1 MSLPISVT
9 YTFATAT
16 SSIPLSQLDAN
27 FTTVVNG
34 INGIG
39 NGTNALSNV
48 NITGGNITGLSAAI
62 PAASGGTGLT
72 SVGTS
77 GNVLTSNGSSWISQA
92 PTSSVPTYGFKRNRI
107 INGNILIDQRNNG
120 ASVTASTTGS
130 DVYTVDRWSY
140 YVTQASKFTVQQNAG
155 SVTPPAGFTKYLG
168 FTSSSAYTSVS
179 TDLLVGFQRIE
190 GYNVADL
197 NFGTANAKTI
207 TVSFWAYSSLTG
219 TFAGSVVGTNG
230 STFRSYVFTFSLAS
244 ANTWTY
250 ITVTIPG
257 DTTTFSYNTT
267 NGQGLALS
275 FNLGCGSNYQTTAGS
290 WNSSNYYSTSSA
302 QNITA
307 TSGATFY
314 ITGVQLEVGSVATP
328 YQFNTYS
335 DQLAQCQRYFF
346 DSNPGSSTASYTF
359 DAYSPGGVGWPIG
372 TISLPVTM
380 RTAPTISTRNVA
392 LTNASSLAIG
402 STFPNYFYGSVTV
415 SSAGSYIVTLNYAA
429 SAEL

>member
-1 MSLPISVT
+1 MS
-9 YTFATAT
+9 FA
-16 SSIPLSQLDAN
+16 
-27 FTTVVNG
+27 VNG
-34 INGIG
+34 TTGITF
-39 NGTNALSNV
+39 NDNTNMGT
-48 NITGGNITGLSAAI
+48 
-62 PAASGGTGLT
+62 AASLG
-72 SVGTS
+72 
-77 GNVLTSNGSSWISQA
+77 
-92 PTSSVPTYGFKRNRI
+92 PRNRI
-107 INGNILIDQRNNG
+107 INGNMLIDQRNAG

-179 TDLLVGFQRIE
+179 TDLLVGFQWIE

-335 DQLAQCQRYFF
+335 DQLSQCQRYCYRPVGP
-346 DSNPGSSTASYTF
+346 SAYNWLSGS
-359 DAYSPGGVGWPIG
+359 GGW
-372 TISLPVTM
+372 
-380 RTAPTISTRNVA
+380 
-392 LTNASSLAIG
+392 
-402 STFPNYFYGSVTV
+402 GSVTNALIGGTFPV
-415 SSAGSYIVTLNYAA
+415 QMRTVPSLTTDSSTLSNYAVYA
-429 SAEL
+429 TSGGTFSAVTSLSVNSVSGTFNYLLSVGTGSGGTTGTVCYLSQNSQSTYGLYWSAEI

>member
-1 MSLPISVT
+1 M
-9 YTFATAT
+9 TAT
-16 SSIPLSQLDAN
+16 LNTTIIQNASSSTP
-27 FTTVVNG
+27 
-34 INGIG
+34 
-39 NGTNALSNV
+39 
-48 NITGGNITGLSAAI
+48 NITLDTVGNAAFGGMPYG
-62 PAASGGTGLT
+62 AS
-72 SVGTS
+72 S
-77 GNVLTSNGSSWISQA
+77 
-92 PTSSVPTYGFKRNRI
+92 FKRNRI

-179 TDLLVGFQRIE
+179 TDLLVGFQWIE

-230 STFRSYVFTFSLAS
+230 STFRSYVFIFSLAS

-314 ITGVQLEVGSVATP
+314 ITGVQLEAGSVATP
-328 YQFNTYS
+328 YEFNPYS
-335 DQLAQCQRYFF
+335 DQLAQCQRYYQIGSAQMSSYGVV
-346 DSNPGSSTASYTF
+346 SNGFSYFVPLQVSMRVAPTYSSTFSYNLNCSSGTVYSASTVGAVHQVTITSTGQVAF
-359 DAYSPGGVGWPIG
+359 SEQYS
-372 TISLPVTM
+372 
-380 RTAPTISTRNVA
+380 
-392 LTNASSLAIG
+392 
-402 STFPNYFYGSVTV
+402 
-415 SSAGSYIVTLNYAA
+415 A

>member
-1 MSLPISVT
+1 M
-9 YTFATAT
+9 TAT
-16 SSIPLSQLDAN
+16 LNTTIIQNASSSTP
-27 FTTVVNG
+27 
-34 INGIG
+34 
-39 NGTNALSNV
+39 
-48 NITGGNITGLSAAI
+48 NITLDTVGNAAFGGMPYG
-62 PAASGGTGLT
+62 AS
-72 SVGTS
+72 S
-77 GNVLTSNGSSWISQA
+77 
-92 PTSSVPTYGFKRNRI
+92 FKRNRV

-168 FTSSSAYTSVS
+168 FTSSSAYTSAS
-179 TDLLVGFQRIE
+179 TDLLVGFQWIE

-219 TFAGSVVGTNG
+219 TFAGSLVGTNG
-230 STFRSYVFTFSLAS
+230 SAFRSYVFTFSLAS

-250 ITVTIPG
+250 VSVTIPG

-290 WNSSNYYSTSSA
+290 WSASNYYSTSSA

-314 ITGVQLEVGSVATP
+314 VTGVQLEVGSVATP
-328 YQFNTYS
+328 YEFDTYS
-335 DQLAQCQRYFF
+335 DQLAQCQRYYQTNSFGMGGYIF
-346 DSNPGSSTASYTF
+346 ASTAMFYQQ
-359 DAYSPGGVGWPIG
+359 
-372 TISLPVTM
+372 SLPVVM
-380 RTAPTISTRNVA
+380 RVAPTITVVSPLSTNLSA
-392 LTNASSLAIG
+392 LAVNSGVGYIQPYGIG
-402 STFPNYFYGSVTV
+402 VGTSGAYYFGYYT
-415 SSAGSYIVTLNYAA
+415 A

>member
-92 PTSSVPTYGFKRNRI
+92 PTSSVPTDGFKRNRI
-107 INGNILIDQRNNG
+107 INGNMVIDQRNSGGN
-120 ASVTASTTGS
+120 VTASTTGAY
-130 DVYTVDRWSY
+130 VYTVDRWSY
-140 YVTQASKFTVQQNAG
+140 YTTQASKFTIQQNAG
-155 SVTPPAGFTKYLG
+155 SVTPPAGFSKYLG
-168 FTSSSAYTSVS
+168 FTSSSAYTSAS
-179 TDLLVGFQRIE
+179 TDLIASSQWIE
-190 GYNVADL
+190 GYNIADL
-197 NFGTANAKTI
+197 NLGTANAKSM

-219 TFAGSVVGTNG
+219 TFAGSLVGTNG
-230 STFRSYVFTFSLAS
+230 STFRSYVFTFTISS

-290 WNSSNYYSTSSA
+290 WTSSNYYSVSGA

-307 TSGATFY
+307 TSGATLY
-314 ITGVQLEVGSVATP
+314 ITGVQLEAGSVATP
-328 YQFNTYS
+328 YEFNPYS
-335 DQLAQCQRYFF
+335 DQLAQCQRYFYVTT
-346 DSNPGSSTASYTF
+346 SNYSYQ
-359 DAYSPGGVGWPIG
+359 AY
-372 TISLPVTM
+372 TISGQSAFYYVFFPVQM
-380 RTAPTISTRNVA
+380 RVAPTISSTMSN
-392 LTNASSLAIG
+392 TSCSASPS
-402 STFPNYFYGSVTV
+402 STTQSIAVSVSI
-415 SSAGSYIVTLNYAA
+415 SSTTTFQSVYSSGNTA